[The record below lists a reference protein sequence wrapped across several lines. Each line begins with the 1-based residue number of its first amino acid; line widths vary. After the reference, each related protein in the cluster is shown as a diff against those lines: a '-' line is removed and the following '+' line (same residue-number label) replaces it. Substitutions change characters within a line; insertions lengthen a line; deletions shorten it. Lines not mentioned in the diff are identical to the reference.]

1 MNNQLKYKVTYG
13 YNVTKKE
20 IEVYAFDI
28 VEAIEIANRVMQS
41 EPNLPRISE
50 VKQINDKT

>member
-20 IEVYAFDI
+20 VEVYAFDI
-28 VEAIEIANRVMQS
+28 IEAVAVANKVMQS
-41 EPNLPRISE
+41 EPNLQRISE
-50 VKQINDKT
+50 VKQINDNR